1 MRYAPRSLRHALCAM
16 LYAKSSVQNK
26 MKILLISPHLPGP
39 KTYQAGERLVFE
51 LIQILS
57 EKHEIHLVVRLHEG
71 QEKDLGPV
79 EALCKKVYPVHYKRP
94 LKRGLFG
101 LLNVVA
107 SYYRLCQKANALAEA
122 EAFEAIHAEWTETG
136 FFLSMR
142 HAPRAMPFVIEA
154 HDVLTKP
161 MERRY
166 LNAKGF
172 RRYAYLMLFR
182 FTKIFERYI
191 YNKFDTV
198 FVLSKYDQTY
208 LRSMAPSLKVAVL
221 QYPYGINL
229 TDTML
234 QREEKTL
241 LFLAAMDRGPN
252 VEAVLYF
259 WNEILPLVRKQ
270 VADVKFCIAGSRPLP
285 GVRALAEKDKDTIVT
300 GFVDDIEPYYKSST
314 IFVAPLLTGGGII
327 VKVLDALAAGT
338 PVVTTS
344 IGNEG
349 IGAIPGEHLL
359 IADTPADFASQVV
372 RLLQD
377 KPKRDRIGR
386 AGRDFVSGKFSR
398 DVLRKTLEQF
408 YPTR

>member
-1 MRYAPRSLRHALCAM
+1 
-16 LYAKSSVQNK
+16 

-51 LIQILS
+51 LLQLLS

-71 QEKDLGPV
+71 QENDLGPV
-79 EALCKKVYPVHYKRP
+79 EALCKKIYPVHYKRP
-94 LKRGLFG
+94 LRRGLFS
-101 LLNVVA
+101 LFNVVF
-107 SYYRLCQKANALAEA
+107 SYYRLCQKVNALAKA
-122 EAFEAIHAEWTETG
+122 EAFDAIHTEWTETG
-136 FFLSMR
+136 LFLKRVKTRM
-142 HAPRAMPFVIEA
+142 AIEA
-154 HDVLTKP
+154 IDVLTKP

-166 LNAKGF
+166 LNAKGV
-172 RRYAYLMLFR
+172 RQYAYLILLR
-182 FTKIFERYI
+182 CTKIFERYI
-191 YNKFDTV
+191 YRKFDTV

-208 LRSMAPSLKVAVL
+208 LRTMDPSLKIAVL

-229 TDTML
+229 TNKPFE
-234 QREEKTL
+234 REEKTL

-252 VEAVLYF
+252 VEAALYF
-259 WNEILPLVRKQ
+259 YNEILPLIRKQ
-270 VADVKFCIAGSRPLP
+270 VADVKFCIVGSRPLAE
-285 GVRALAEKDKDTIVT
+285 VRALAEKDKDTIVT
-300 GFVDDIEPYYKSST
+300 GFVDDIEPYYKTST

-359 IADTPADFASQVV
+359 IADTPADFASHVV

-377 KPKRDRIGR
+377 KPMRERIGR
-386 AGRDFVSGKFSR
+386 AGIDFVSAKFSR
-398 DVLRKTLEQF
+398 DALRKTLEEF
-408 YPTR
+408 YSTI